1 MNSEFESII
10 KDLEIERE
18 RILGRWRNLLIITII
33 LLLFLLLSFNHQGI
47 TSTFSIFFLILFLII
62 SFISYSHFQ
71 SKWEFDFRRNL
82 IGKIVKTLLP
92 DLEFKPDEY
101 ISEDEYFRSRLFERS
116 PRPDRYN
123 GENLLEGKIGYTKIR
138 ASWIHSE
145 YETHSRD
152 SDDNEKSEWHTI
164 FMGFFVIAEFN
175 KRFSSTTVVL
185 PDSLIKLSPKG
196 LERAKLEDPEFESI
210 FDVYTNDQVEARY
223 ILTPAFMEKIKKY
236 REKLKSE
243 IRLSFIDSILYL
255 TISSSKRVLVAPSFL
270 RSLNDIISEKVVE
283 RYKEE
288 ILFMI
293 SVVEEL
299 ELNLRLWSD
308 SSQS

>member
-152 SDDNEKSEWHTI
+152 SDDNERSEWHTI

-196 LERAKLEDPEFESI
+196 LKRAKLEDPEFESI

>member
-33 LLLFLLLSFNHQGI
+33 LLFFLLLSFNHQGI

-116 PRPDRYN
+116 PHPDRYK

-152 SDDNEKSEWHTI
+152 SDDNERSEWHTI